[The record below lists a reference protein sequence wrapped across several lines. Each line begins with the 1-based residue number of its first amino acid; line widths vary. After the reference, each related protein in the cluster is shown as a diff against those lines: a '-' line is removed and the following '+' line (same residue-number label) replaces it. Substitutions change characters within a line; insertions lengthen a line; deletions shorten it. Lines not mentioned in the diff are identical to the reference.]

1 MYRSVIIIAL
11 QMYRITIKHTRDN
24 LIIFRKTIR
33 FNLFYYFNTIQ
44 CLIFA
49 VLLNDTLI
57 MELRIREILESK
69 DIKVSSL
76 AETFGITRANMSN
89 IVNGKSTPSLET
101 LEKIANALEVDITEL
116 FAPSS
121 SGGIIGVI
129 RIRDTNYNINSVL
142 DLSRLLDRIES
153 GEIVL

>member
-1 MYRSVIIIAL
+1 
-11 QMYRITIKHTRDN
+11 MYRIVIKHTRDN

-76 AETFGITRANMSN
+76 AETVGITRANMSN

-129 RIRDTNYNINSVL
+129 RIRDTNYNINSVP

>member
-1 MYRSVIIIAL
+1 
-11 QMYRITIKHTRDN
+11 MYRIAIKRTRDN

-76 AETFGITRANMSN
+76 AETVGITRANMSN

-129 RIRDTNYNINSVL
+129 RIRDTNYNINSVP

>member
-1 MYRSVIIIAL
+1 
-11 QMYRITIKHTRDN
+11 MYRITITYTRDN

-33 FNLFYYFNTIQ
+33 FNLFYYFNAIQ
-44 CLIFA
+44 NLIFA

-76 AETFGITRANMSN
+76 AETVGITRANMSN

-101 LEKIANALEVDITEL
+101 LEKIANALGVDITEL

-121 SGGIIGVI
+121 SGSIIGVI
-129 RIRDTNYNINSVL
+129 RIGKTNYNINSVP
-142 DLSRLLDRIES
+142 DLSNLLDRIEK

>member
-1 MYRSVIIIAL
+1 
-11 QMYRITIKHTRDN
+11 MYRITIKHTRDN

-76 AETFGITRANMSN
+76 AETVGITRANMSN

-129 RIRDTNYNINSVL
+129 RIRDTNYNINSVP

>member
-1 MYRSVIIIAL
+1 
-11 QMYRITIKHTRDN
+11 MYRITIKHTRDN

-76 AETFGITRANMSN
+76 AETVGITRANIIN
-89 IVNGKSTPSLET
+89 IFNGKSTPSLET